1 MGIFL
6 RGKKVLALLLACFF
20 AICGCSNRDVT
31 AIYDDD
37 SKIAEEYDTYSLVKY
52 KGIQV
57 NENYKASAGKIEG
70 MYTVWKCDSTIS
82 EGEFGD

>member
-1 MGIFL
+1 M
-6 RGKKVLALLLACFF
+6 
-20 AICGCSNRDVT
+20 T

-57 NENYKASAGKIEG
+57 NENYKASAGKIEP
-70 MYTVWKCDSTIS
+70 T
-82 EGEFGD
+82 

>member
-1 MGIFL
+1 M
-6 RGKKVLALLLACFF
+6 VLLLACFF